1 MEITKMEPRL
11 YTYRL
16 VPDKKDPE
24 YASCTWARFGFD
36 CDNGRLDIHG
46 DAGDY
51 SYGWGFNEHED
62 FMHLM
67 SRIDKHYLLNKISDR
82 SVFLLEESIQA
93 NIKEI
98 ELNGWESYGIKS
110 EEEWESI
117 KQEILDIMHL
127 TLSFLI
133 WTLNHLW
140 LKKTT
145 HMELK

>member
-1 MEITKMEPRL
+1 MEITKIEPRL

-82 SVFLLEESIQA
+82 SVFFSKKAFRLISKRSNSMDWNATVSNQ
-93 NIKEI
+93 KR
-98 ELNGWESYGIKS
+98 NG
-110 EEEWESI
+110 
-117 KQEILDIMHL
+117 
-127 TLSFLI
+127 
-133 WTLNHLW
+133 NP
-140 LKKTT
+140 
-145 HMELK
+145 

>member
-1 MEITKMEPRL
+1 MEITKIEPRL

-110 EEEWESI
+110 EEV
-117 KQEILDIMHL
+117 
-127 TLSFLI
+127 SFLI
-133 WTLNHLW
+133 WTPNHLW